1 MSVLVKYK
9 IDSDVKD
16 IVMYCSIE
24 STINE
29 IEQRISDIIDKK
41 VKVIY
46 IKF

>member
-1 MSVLVKYK
+1 MSVLIKYK

-16 IVMYCSIE
+16 IVMYCNIE

-29 IEQRISDIIDKK
+29 IEQRISDIIDKR